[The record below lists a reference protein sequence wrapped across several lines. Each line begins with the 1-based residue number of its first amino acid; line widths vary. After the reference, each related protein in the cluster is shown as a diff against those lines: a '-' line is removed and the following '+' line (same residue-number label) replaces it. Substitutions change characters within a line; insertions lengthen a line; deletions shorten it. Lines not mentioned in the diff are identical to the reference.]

1 MSTTNNLIVYAEGI
15 GPDRAALLSKELGI
29 RTTWQLLEYYPFRY
43 VDKTQFHTIA
53 QLSSAPIE
61 VQIKGEITRIEEVG
75 PPRKKRLIATFTD
88 GTWGSIEL
96 VWFKGASW
104 IRRSL
109 KLHTPLVA
117 YGKVNSFKGKK
128 SIPHPELSAPAL
140 SNELQ
145 SVLEPVY
152 STTDKLTKKGLNSR
166 GLSKVI
172 KSVLKRELDEISDPF
187 TEEFAKQHLLISK
200 KQALYWIHFPSSS
213 EHLEAAAKT
222 HKI

>member
-1 MSTTNNLIVYAEGI
+1 M
-15 GPDRAALLSKELGI
+15 
-29 RTTWQLLEYYPFRY
+29 LEYYPFRY

-88 GTWGSIEL
+88 GTGSIEL

-200 KQALYWIHFPSSS
+200 KQALYWIHFLPQVS
-213 EHLEAAAKT
+213 
-222 HKI
+222 I